1 MIYSEMEAA
10 TKPNMTFSLTMRKL
24 LDVHTAA
31 QAEINARFQE
41 IFLRHRG
48 IAFAGRKDQ
57 HFNELWTP
65 DSAASNYEFSG
76 YEINNGDVVLH
87 GMEQN
92 AGYIYR
98 ISISFPMELLD
109 QPSAI
114 DSHFEQQSRYL
125 RDRKE
130 PSAYE
135 LGDDSKVSDDPCLL

>member
-31 QAEINARFQE
+31 QTEINARFQE

-48 IAFAGRKDQ
+48 MAFAGRKDQ

-65 DSAASNYEFSG
+65 DSAASKYEFAG

-87 GMEQN
+87 GMEQSS
-92 AGYIYR
+92 GYVYR

-114 DSHFEQQSRYL
+114 DSHFEQQSRFL
-125 RDRKE
+125 SARRE
-130 PSAYE
+130 TPAYE